1 MELLDFMPGVAQN
14 TQARFR
20 KASFDLLRHAPHL
33 EVCEDIYLMF
43 HVDMDAE
50 GYKYSGTFFIYDIKE
65 LLQYVARYGEDCQ
78 VMLLKVDDNEPIVEL
93 LY

>member
-1 MELLDFMPGVAQN
+1 MKLLDFMPGIAQN

-20 KASFDLLRHAPHL
+20 KASFDLLHQVPSL
-33 EVCEDIYLMF
+33 EICEDTYLMF
-43 HVDMDAE
+43 HVAMDAD
-50 GYKYSGTFFIYDIKE
+50 GYQHSGTFFIYDIKE
-65 LLQYVARYGEDCQ
+65 LLQSVAEYGKDCQ